1 MPRQVAD
8 KMIFVSGLSLVRRI
22 KAFLIHFVVSLF
34 FAGLSALLVFRY
46 WYPGAYREMS
56 GGVDIF
62 TLIVCVDLILGPL
75 ITFVIVNAKKTRR
88 HLLLDI
94 SFVAALQIFGLSYGL
109 WTAFNA
115 RPVYLVFEYHRMAI
129 VHASDIDLDHL
140 EKYRP
145 EYLKL
150 PTSGPELLSLRELSQ
165 SEVIESVM
173 HAALGVSQAAQ
184 PNLWQPYGQAKTE
197 ILLQAKP
204 LTELLA
210 RSPGSKQTEEI
221 HKIIKAKG
229 VPVDRAIYLPLLG
242 RKDVWTVIIDSNTA
256 YPVGFVE
263 INTL

>member
-1 MPRQVAD
+1 
-8 KMIFVSGLSLVRRI
+8 
-22 KAFLIHFVVSLF
+22 
-34 FAGLSALLVFRY
+34 
-46 WYPGAYREMS
+46 
-56 GGVDIF
+56 
-62 TLIVCVDLILGPL
+62 
-75 ITFVIVNAKKTRR
+75 
-88 HLLLDI
+88 
-94 SFVAALQIFGLSYGL
+94 
-109 WTAFNA
+109 
-115 RPVYLVFEYHRMAI
+115 
-129 VHASDIDLDHL
+129 
-140 EKYRP
+140 
-145 EYLKL
+145 
-150 PTSGPELLSLRELSQ
+150 
-165 SEVIESVM
+165 M